1 MKKIMPLLI
10 CALLMFLPVPSSAD
24 EYAEQVKERT
34 LKLPKCDKPVG
45 KVVARG
51 FKCKAASCQGERLV
65 FGGNYVIQ
73 VSPRALGDGLSDM
86 LLTALAETGCFEVY
100 EREALEEVKEE
111 LRMLGKDPEQVLK
124 GADFLI
130 TGSITALELQASG
143 MGGGGGGIVVP
154 LPFIGGIGL
163 KAGKSE
169 AHIGLDM
176 RVIRVKDARIAVSKA
191 VEGKSGRWNF
201 GVGGFGWF
209 GGGGAGGWFESFKNT
224 PLEEATRDVIAHA
237 VLIITDSLAKK
248 NITGSVEIP
257 SIEKEQK

>member
-1 MKKIMPLLI
+1 MKKLYIFFIISFLI
-10 CALLMFLPVPSSAD
+10 PSLAFSD
-24 EYAEQVKERT
+24 EYAEQVKERV
-34 LKLPKCDKPVG
+34 LRLPKCDAPIG
-45 KVVARG
+45 KIVARG

-73 VSPRALGDGLSDM
+73 VSPRAIGDGLSDM

-100 EREALEEVKEE
+100 EREALEEIKEE
-111 LRMLGKDPEQVLK
+111 LRMLGKDPESLLK
-124 GADFLI
+124 GADYLI
-130 TGSITALELQASG
+130 TGSITALELMASG
-143 MGGGGGGIVVP
+143 MGGGAGGITIP
-154 LPFIGGIGL
+154 LPFIGGLGL

-176 RVIRVKDARIAVSKA
+176 RIIRVKDAKILVSKS

-224 PLEEATRDVIAHA
+224 PLEEATRDVIAQA
-237 VLIITDSLAKK
+237 VLVITDSLARK
-248 NITGSVEIP
+248 NITGNVTIP
-257 SIEKEQK
+257 AAAQEEKK